1 MYKKFILLFS
11 IISGLSGTFSNLII
25 NNNKIYMINNNKI
38 KQLNTKLPNVN
49 MNIDKI
55 CDKNLEFINNLPQEF
70 RDNLVKSSS
79 SIIPK
84 FDSIGSIVLHL
95 NEKFIKLIVESNLD
109 INTKKIF
116 ILNIIQAAQNGD
128 QMGSKILQFYYDFIN
143 CLL

>member
-1 MYKKFILLFS
+1 MYKKFILFFS
-11 IISGLSGTFSNLII
+11 IISELSGTFSNLII
-25 NNNKIYMINNNKI
+25 NNKIIMINDNKI
-38 KQLNTKLPNVN
+38 KQRNTKFPNIN

-55 CDKNLEFINNLPQEF
+55 RDKNLDFINNLPQEF

-95 NEKFIKLIVESNLD
+95 NEKFINIVVDSNLD
-109 INTKKIF
+109 MNIKKTL
-116 ILNIIQAAQNGD
+116 ILNIIQTAQNGD
-128 QMGSKILQFYYDFIN
+128 ETGGKILQFYYDFIN

>member
-1 MYKKFILLFS
+1 MYKKFILFFS
-11 IISGLSGTFSNLII
+11 IISGLSGTFSNFITINKICII
-25 NNNKIYMINNNKI
+25 NDNKI
-38 KQLNTKLPNVN
+38 KQYNTKYSNVI

-55 CDKNLEFINNLPQEF
+55 CHKNVEFINNLPQEF

-116 ILNIIQAAQNGD
+116 ILNIIQSAQNGD

>member
-1 MYKKFILLFS
+1 
-11 IISGLSGTFSNLII
+11 
-25 NNNKIYMINNNKI
+25 MINDNKI
-38 KQLNTKLPNVN
+38 KQRNTKFPNIN

-95 NEKFIKLIVESNLD
+95 NEKFINIVVDSNLD
-109 INTKKIF
+109 MNIKKTL
-116 ILNIIQAAQNGD
+116 ILNIIQTAQNGD
-128 QMGSKILQFYYDFIN
+128 ETGGKILQFYYDFIN

>member
-1 MYKKFILLFS
+1 MYKKFILFFS

-25 NNNKIYMINNNKI
+25 NNKIIMINDNKI
-38 KQLNTKLPNVN
+38 KQLNTKLPNIN

-128 QMGSKILQFYYDFIN
+128 EMGGKILQFYYDFIN